1 MEWFDRL
8 PKSVAFVDV
17 ETTGLDPSHDRVVT
31 VGGLWLAPASLRDG
45 SLPVSY
51 IHLIFNPGRKSQPRA
66 TQVHGYSDWVL
77 EHQEGLSVY
86 YADEVRK
93 FLCSADLIVAHN
105 VVFDVG
111 FINAELTRVQRRP
124 LNRPTFCTLEACRSA
139 RGDWDNSLSAI
150 CGHLK
155 LARVSYTHSSL
166 QDAWLAMM
174 VYLWLHGCTQLWPFG
189 YLGKEVAPFN
199 YRVPPEPAVGDQP
212 ATSTGMSSAR
222 TREEFER
229 LAALVERIKE
239 DKRVGLLNEAE
250 TLLLAEVE
258 HQEDYARQS
267 GLGVAP
273 WYYEQLAIIYSKQH
287 RYADEIAIL
296 ERFGQQHH
304 AAGVSTMNLLRRLEK
319 VRLRRC

>member
-1 MEWFDRL
+1 
-8 PKSVAFVDV
+8 
-17 ETTGLDPSHDRVVT
+17 
-31 VGGLWLAPASLRDG
+31 
-45 SLPVSY
+45 
-51 IHLIFNPGRKSQPRA
+51 
-66 TQVHGYSDWVL
+66 
-77 EHQEGLSVY
+77 
-86 YADEVRK
+86 
-93 FLCSADLIVAHN
+93 
-105 VVFDVG
+105 
-111 FINAELTRVQRRP
+111 
-124 LNRPTFCTLEACRSA
+124 
-139 RGDWDNSLSAI
+139 
-150 CGHLK
+150 
-155 LARVSYTHSSL
+155 
-166 QDAWLAMM
+166 MM